1 MLIKLFFGYFIVQS
15 NYFSIFVVHLNNLH
29 FMKRLPLLVLALVVF
44 ASCNLEKTGYVNT
57 GKLVEGYQ
65 EMIDAEAA
73 FKLKTEKFNL
83 KRDSISKAFQI
94 EEQKFQSDAKSMSQK
109 KVQEAYQALA
119 QKGQYLGQQLQAEQQ
134 RLQMEG
140 QAKID
145 SVITKV
151 KDFVKTY
158 GKENGYTYI
167 FGSNDAGSVLYGSDE
182 KDLTEEILKALNEE
196 YSNKK

>member
-1 MLIKLFFGYFIVQS
+1 
-15 NYFSIFVVHLNNLH
+15 
-29 FMKRLPLLVLALVVF
+29 MKRLPLLVLALVVF